1 MNFNKLSV
9 SFEELSTE
17 KLNSVVGGYFVPWA
31 DYGSIV
37 SGGEVNGGA
46 K

>member
-1 MNFNKLSV
+1 MNFDKLNV

-17 KLNSVVGGYFVPWA
+17 KLDSIVGGYFVQWA